1 MIYCSLLARASRPG
15 TAPAGITLGRG
26 FQPGTGRLAAT
37 AGLLAAVALAA
48 AGCGPGSPASSRA
61 AGTTAAAARSA
72 AASGAGSAAAPAAAP
87 GVIPAATIPALSA
100 TADSTYLAE
109 SQDPR
114 GTIVRA
120 PGCAHGCPLSGDG
133 TIVLYDMTWP
143 AWTAAQA
150 VGRGTESIESCIPNC
165 SAGGQYK
172 VAVIVTLRDPVR
184 YCTPQGT
191 LWIWTRA
198 SFTWPNGLPRA
209 LWGQAA
215 PYNPWPFT
223 ALKDRLNA
231 SCA

>member
-1 MIYCSLLARASRPG
+1 MIYCNL
-15 TAPAGITLGRG
+15 LGR
-26 FQPGTGRLAAT
+26 AA
-37 AGLLAAVALAA
+37 AVALLPAVALAA
-48 AGCGPGSPASSRA
+48 AGCGATSPAGTRA
-61 AGTTAAAARSA
+61 AGAATAPARSA
-72 AASGAGSAAAPAAAP
+72 AASGASAAAAAAP

-114 GTIVRA
+114 GTIVRV

-133 TIVLYDMTWP
+133 TIVLYNMTWP
-143 AWTAAQA
+143 AWTAVQA

-172 VAVIVTLRDPVR
+172 VAVTVTLRDPVR
-184 YCTPQGT
+184 YCTPQGVM
-191 LWIWTRA
+191 WIWTRA
-198 SFTWPNGLPRA
+198 SFAWPNGLPRS

-223 ALKDRLNA
+223 ALKDELKA